1 MMKKVLFLSL
11 AINSLPLSSLHAS
24 GGDIRDLTIGINSV
38 MGSLVP
44 IIIGFAMVV
53 FLWGVLTYIFHAN
66 DVEKRKEGKNFMI
79 WGLIG
84 LFVMVSL
91 WGIVAAFANS
101 LNFHL
106 VIPSLPNLENR

>member
-1 MMKKVLFLSL
+1 MSKKILFFSV
-11 AINSLPLSSLHAS
+11 ITSICSPLSTYAA
-24 GGDIRDLTIGINSV
+24 GTNIRDLTVGINSV
-38 MGSLVP
+38 MGRLVP
-44 IIIGFAMVV
+44 LIIGFAMVV
-53 FLWGVLTYIFHAN
+53 FLWGVLNYIFHAN

-91 WGIVAAFANS
+91 WGIVAALANS